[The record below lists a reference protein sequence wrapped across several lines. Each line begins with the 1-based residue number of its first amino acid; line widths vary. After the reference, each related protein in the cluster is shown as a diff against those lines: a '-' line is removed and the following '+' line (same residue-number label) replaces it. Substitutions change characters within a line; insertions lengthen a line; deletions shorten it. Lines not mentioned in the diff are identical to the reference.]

1 MVSKKTKTNQNTS
14 ESQNKGRVV
23 RGHAN
28 FREVENSR
36 HGDKLLVNKI
46 IKVIQNKRRVGGPI
60 ILKDNSSLSMKNK
73 NLDKLRIVRVVGI
86 NC

>member
-28 FREVENSR
+28 FREVENFR
-36 HGDKLLVNKI
+36 HGDKLLVNKKHEEQKPTGSQ
-46 IKVIQNKRRVGGPI
+46 KVGTVIM
-60 ILKDNSSLSMKNK
+60 ILKEKKTL
-73 NLDKLRIVRVVGI
+73 KLVKIRECVL
-86 NC
+86 